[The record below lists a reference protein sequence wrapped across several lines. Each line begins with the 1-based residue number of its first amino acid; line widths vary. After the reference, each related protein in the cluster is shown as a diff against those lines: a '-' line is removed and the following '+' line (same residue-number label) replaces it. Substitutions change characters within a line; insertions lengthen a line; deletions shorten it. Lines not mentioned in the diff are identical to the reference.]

1 MNIPSFTILGGGPT
15 VLMLHGIGGG
25 HLSFAPQLESLACA
39 GYRAVAW
46 DMPGYG
52 RSAPIEP
59 YTFKG
64 LAQSCIT
71 LIDALMG
78 ADAPGS
84 AGTGSEAPG
93 AGRAGAVT
101 LLGHSMGGMVAQ
113 EVVARRPELVNRLI
127 LCGTSASFGK
137 PDGDWQREFI
147 AERTAPLD
155 AGKSMA
161 DLAEV
166 LVAQMA
172 GPQALPEGLRL
183 ARHCMAQ
190 VHGSTYR
197 RALEALVTFDR
208 RANLPQIHVPTLLLA
223 GEHDRNAPPQVMKK
237 MAAAITGSTY
247 LEMPGVGH
255 LQNLEAPDD
264 FDSLV
269 LNFLALPRV
278 LH

>member
-1 MNIPSFTILGGGPT
+1 MNVPSFTVLGGGPT

-25 HLSFAPQLESLACA
+25 HLSFAPQVETLASS

-64 LAQSCIT
+64 LAQSCIA
-71 LIDALMG
+71 LIDSLKC
-78 ADAPGS
+78 GS
-84 AGTGSEAPG
+84 
-93 AGRAGAVT
+93 VT

-113 EVVARRPELVNRLI
+113 EVVARRPELVNKLI
-127 LCGTSASFGK
+127 LCGTSPSFGK
-137 PDGDWQREFI
+137 PDGGWQREFI
-147 AERTAPLD
+147 ARRTAPLD

-161 DLAEV
+161 ELAQA
-166 LVAQMA
+166 LIPQMV
-172 GPQALPEGLRL
+172 GPGSLPEGVRL
-183 ARHCMAQ
+183 ATLCMSQ
-190 VHGSTYR
+190 VPASTYR

-208 RANLPQIHVPTLLLA
+208 RANLAQIRVPALMIA
-223 GEHDRNAPPQVMKK
+223 GEYDRDAPPAMMKK
-237 MAAAITGSTY
+237 MADAIPHGGY
-247 LEMPGVGH
+247 MEMRGVGR

-264 FDSLV
+264 FDRLV
-269 LNFLALPRV
+269 LNFLALPRAP

>member
-1 MNIPSFTILGGGPT
+1 MNIPTFTVLGAGPT

-25 HLSFAPQLESLACA
+25 HLAFAPQVESLASA

-64 LAQSCIT
+64 LARSCVT
-71 LIDALMG
+71 LIEALLG
-78 ADAPGS
+78 GEEERAAASG
-84 AGTGSEAPG
+84 
-93 AGRAGAVT
+93 GRPRGIT

-113 EVVARRPELVNRLI
+113 EVVARRPELVSRLI
-127 LCGTSASFGK
+127 LCGTSASFGT
-137 PDGDWQREFI
+137 PDGEWQREFM
-147 AERTAPLD
+147 AQRTAPLD
-155 AGKSMA
+155 AGQSMS

-166 LVAQMA
+166 LVPQMV
-172 GPQALPEGLRL
+172 GPGSLPEGVRL
-183 ARHCMAQ
+183 AAHCMSQ
-190 VHGSTYR
+190 VPGSTYR
-197 RALEALVTFDR
+197 RALEAMLTFDR
-208 RANLPQIHVPTLLLA
+208 RANLPLIHVPTLLLA
-223 GEHDRNAPPQVMKK
+223 GEHDRNAPPPVMKQ
-237 MAAAITGSTY
+237 MAAAIPGSTF

-264 FDSLV
+264 FDALV
-269 LNFLALPRV
+269 LNFLTLPPAL